1 MVRKETSGSKCQR
14 QPASPTFPAGDL
26 HTELPLLG
34 LTHQRGTK
42 LLVNNRIV
50 GHRGR
55 TASELEGTRIT
66 EQLFTLLGLA
76 APLMPGKLLCGH
88 LFFPP
93 ISTAALL
100 FQIRCRNGSQ
110 KKKTKKKLT
119 TCLHRETSCSHC
131 PRNALFR
138 ELSVSGHLI
147 PAQEELT
154 VCLGNLRH
162 K

>member
-14 QPASPTFPAGDL
+14 QPASPTFPAGNL

-100 FQIRCRNGSQ
+100 FQICCRNGSQ
-110 KKKTKKKLT
+110 KKKQKKNSPPACTEKRAAVTVL
-119 TCLHRETSCSHC
+119 ETPSLE
-131 PRNALFR
+131 NFLFQ
-138 ELSVSGHLI
+138 V
-147 PAQEELT
+147 T
-154 VCLGNLRH
+154 
-162 K
+162 